1 MRMYDLIE
9 KKKKGGVLSKNEI
22 RWMIDGFTNG
32 ELPDYQ
38 MSAMMMAICFRGL
51 SARETLDL
59 TVAMRDSGDSLDLSG
74 IHGIKADKHSTGGVG
89 DKTSLA
95 LAPIIASLGLPVA
108 KMSGRGLGY
117 TGGTIDKLEC
127 FPNFSS
133 DLTKER
139 FIENVNQVGL
149 AIAGQTANLAPADK
163 KLYALRDV
171 TATVDQMSLI
181 ASSIMS
187 KKLAAGSDI
196 IVLDVKT
203 GSGAFMKKLPDAE
216 ELAETM
222 VSIGVMAGKKIAA
235 VITEM
240 DQPLGNAVG
249 NSLEVIEAV
258 EALSGKGPKDLME
271 VVYALGSQIL
281 LLADV
286 CQTQEEAIGL
296 MCESVA
302 SGAAKRKLAE
312 FVEAQGGDASYVY
325 DTSKFERAV
334 YAVKVLSR
342 KEGFVSGIQAEVI
355 GNGCMMCGGG
365 RKKKGD
371 AIDLSVGI
379 LLQKKRGDFVKKGE
393 TLAVVYVNS
402 QEKGEL
408 AAQQVAS
415 AYTIG
420 ETEPQKEAM
429 VKKVIKGSNE

>member
-1 MRMYDLIE
+1 
-9 KKKKGGVLSKNEI
+9 
-22 RWMIDGFTNG
+22 
-32 ELPDYQ
+32 
-38 MSAMMMAICFRGL
+38 
-51 SARETLDL
+51 
-59 TVAMRDSGDSLDLSG
+59 
-74 IHGIKADKHSTGGVG
+74 
-89 DKTSLA
+89 
-95 LAPIIASLGLPVA
+95 
-108 KMSGRGLGY
+108 
-117 TGGTIDKLEC
+117 
-127 FPNFSS
+127 
-133 DLTKER
+133 
-139 FIENVNQVGL
+139 
-149 AIAGQTANLAPADK
+149 
-163 KLYALRDV
+163 
-171 TATVDQMSLI
+171 
-181 ASSIMS
+181 MS

-203 GSGAFMKKLPDAE
+203 GSGAFMKELPDAE

-286 CQTQEEAIGL
+286 CRTQEEAIGL

-312 FVEAQGGDASYVY
+312 FIEAQGGDASYVY

-334 YAVKVLSR
+334 YAVEVLSR

-355 GNGCMMCGGG
+355 GNVCMMCGGG

-402 QEKGEL
+402 QKKGEL

-415 AYTIG
+415 AYAIG